1 MRPVTSVNGGEGTS
15 GELQGACL
23 RADGRSSV
31 AKSENAAT
39 RPENLFLT
47 HVTNVLF
54 VCRCHTVSFS
64 PPEQNLY

>member
-47 HVTNVLF
+47 HVPF
-54 VCRCHTVSFS
+54 CVSLPHGFILTS
-64 PPEQNLY
+64 